1 MKDYGSLDLVFG
13 RGELKVVD
21 EVVSG
26 GGNSVD
32 KYVKSVKYL
41 VGWLL
46 VLLLVEVLVIKLG
59 KYFDYK
65 LVVKLYL

>member
-59 KYFDYK
+59 KYFGYK